1 MKKRSINGNHINM
14 IKGRLGGEGIDSD
27 AALWPAMSTSNMLMN
42 RAAKTEVGWVDRGH
56 MKGEELTLKQQEV
69 VWEQVGGTLVSCSSG
84 CHISR
89 CLNITSGLFSEDDV
103 SAGGY
108 DRWLICRDLFTLVS
122 REWI

>member
-89 CLNITSGLFSEDDV
+89 V
-103 SAGGY
+103 SQHYFWIVFLKMTFRRGDTIGG
-108 DRWLICRDLFTLVS
+108 
-122 REWI
+122 